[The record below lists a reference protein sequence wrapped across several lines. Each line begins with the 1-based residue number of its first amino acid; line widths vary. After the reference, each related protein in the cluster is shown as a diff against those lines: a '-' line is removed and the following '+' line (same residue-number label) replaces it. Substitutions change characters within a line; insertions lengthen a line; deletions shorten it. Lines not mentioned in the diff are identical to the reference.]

1 MTSSAGMSGISSEPI
16 DPGDEPR
23 SEETPARK
31 AARLWVH
38 QFARALKTCRL
49 YEQNINAT
57 VERLLDEVTGTL
69 RRFHEEHGTLAL
81 EFTADDV
88 LYDGASTYLARSR
101 DDNLALPFYRDGI
114 RGLAFHAGTTR
125 DQIEALIAAIIRV
138 TALSQTDDD
147 LVTLLWEAHLDHV
160 DIDYV
165 PAEGD
170 VNAGAELDDDE
181 PMPWPE
187 PEPDPSQVVS
197 VEEGSP
203 EEAAGPRSDDWTMRE
218 LTTEVEAGF
227 AELESLAPSEVQRF
241 HAEYQAEH
249 QVPVTTTAIAVI
261 QAYLASGGAVL
272 DTSDL
277 GRFIPRVLREALAH
291 GSWLEATE
299 AVSLVAHYGGDYW
312 SKETFVQ
319 ELMQPISI
327 ANISARLDG
336 QDVEAALDFIEFAR
350 TLGDTDIDVLVAVLA
365 HSESRRNRRIL
376 SEAVIKQCRDNPE
389 RLAPWLADPR
399 WFVVRNIVH
408 MLGSIG
414 GEGVVGLLESVL
426 RHPEPRVRYA
436 VVASL
441 SQAPARAARP
451 LLLAMLEQAD
461 TRTFCS
467 VLQVLAGEP
476 DPALVRRMYQ
486 LMQDPEFEKR
496 PGPEK
501 RAVYQTIAS
510 SGSDEIVADLE
521 AELYRGGWFPV
532 VRDEHVTAIARC
544 LARIG
549 TLLSMQALERG
560 AQSRRATVR
569 RACEEALLGWA
580 PHE

>member
-1 MTSSAGMSGISSEPI
+1 
-16 DPGDEPR
+16 
-23 SEETPARK
+23 
-31 AARLWVH
+31 
-38 QFARALKTCRL
+38 
-49 YEQNINAT
+49 
-57 VERLLDEVTGTL
+57 
-69 RRFHEEHGTLAL
+69 
-81 EFTADDV
+81 
-88 LYDGASTYLARSR
+88 
-101 DDNLALPFYRDGI
+101 
-114 RGLAFHAGTTR
+114 R
-125 DQIEALIAAIIRV
+125 DQIKALIAAIIRV

-249 QVPVTTTAIAVI
+249 QVPVTTT
-261 QAYLASGGAVL
+261 
-272 DTSDL
+272 
-277 GRFIPRVLREALAH
+277 
-291 GSWLEATE
+291 
-299 AVSLVAHYGGDYW
+299 
-312 SKETFVQ
+312 
-319 ELMQPISI
+319 
-327 ANISARLDG
+327 
-336 QDVEAALDFIEFAR
+336 
-350 TLGDTDIDVLVAVLA
+350 VLA

-496 PGPEK
+496 
-501 RAVYQTIAS
+501 
-510 SGSDEIVADLE
+510 
-521 AELYRGGWFPV
+521 
-532 VRDEHVTAIARC
+532 
-544 LARIG
+544 
-549 TLLSMQALERG
+549 
-560 AQSRRATVR
+560 
-569 RACEEALLGWA
+569 
-580 PHE
+580 